1 MTGLDSFPT
10 NRYLPLG
17 SLVIKLGCAPVLNCE
32 FEISASEPVLPIEYA
47 KRFPEDWSFATYKYF
62 PELSISKAV
71 GPVSVCPIGEPG
83 NAVSDPSAL
92 ILNSEMDLSI
102 LFAVYR

>member
-1 MTGLDSFPT
+1 M
-10 NRYLPLG
+10 
-17 SLVIKLGCAPVLNCE
+17 LNCE
-32 FEISASEPVLPIEYA
+32 FEISVSEPSLPIEYA
-47 KRFPEDWSFATYKYF
+47 KRFPEDWSLATYKYF

-92 ILNSEMDLSI
+92 IVNSEMELSS
-102 LFAVYR
+102 LFPVRKSPPKLIVMPKGLFPVAKGDPGTG